1 MNEQV
6 EARAKYEKMKQAQHQ
21 SAQILQDF
29 KETTSGNNIM
39 EGELEELIRQNN
51 GEDIEIEFYC
61 LGKKIELNT
70 SVFELFQQNKER
82 ANK

>member
-1 MNEQV
+1 
-6 EARAKYEKMKQAQHQ
+6 
-21 SAQILQDF
+21 
-29 KETTSGNNIM
+29 M

-82 ANK
+82 ANKQNQRLVTGQLPSKQKQKDDEEIDPKNPNSIL

>member
-1 MNEQV
+1 
-6 EARAKYEKMKQAQHQ
+6 
-21 SAQILQDF
+21 
-29 KETTSGNNIM
+29 M

-82 ANK
+82 ANKQN